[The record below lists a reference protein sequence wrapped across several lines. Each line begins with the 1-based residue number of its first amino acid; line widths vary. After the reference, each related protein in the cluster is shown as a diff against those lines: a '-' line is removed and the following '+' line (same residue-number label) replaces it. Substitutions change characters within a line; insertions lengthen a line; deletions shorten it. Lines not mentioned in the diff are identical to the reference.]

1 MKRFVTALCA
11 LSFTIAVGGAA
22 FADCPGHASST
33 PTTTTDSKGT

>member
-11 LSFTIAVGGAA
+11 LSFTVAVGSAA

-33 PTTTTDSKGT
+33 PTTTTDTKGT